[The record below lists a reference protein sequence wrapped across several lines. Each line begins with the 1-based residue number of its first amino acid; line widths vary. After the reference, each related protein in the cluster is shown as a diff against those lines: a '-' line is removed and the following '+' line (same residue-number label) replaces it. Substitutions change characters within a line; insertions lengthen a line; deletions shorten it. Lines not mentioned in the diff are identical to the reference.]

1 MTGMAEAMAE
11 SGKTVLVVAD
21 GIKSV
26 NDELGKFSV
35 KRFNQWKPIRRI
47 NKAKFIR
54 QKCKDEKIEA
64 IYADSWKS
72 IEYLNN
78 VNVPQNCISTWYRNS
93 EKL

>member
-1 MTGMAEAMAE
+1 MIIITTQCFFPNIGGIESLMTGMAEAMAE

-54 QKCKDEKIEA
+54 QKNIE
-64 IYADSWKS
+64 
-72 IEYLNN
+72 
-78 VNVPQNCISTWYRNS
+78 
-93 EKL
+93 